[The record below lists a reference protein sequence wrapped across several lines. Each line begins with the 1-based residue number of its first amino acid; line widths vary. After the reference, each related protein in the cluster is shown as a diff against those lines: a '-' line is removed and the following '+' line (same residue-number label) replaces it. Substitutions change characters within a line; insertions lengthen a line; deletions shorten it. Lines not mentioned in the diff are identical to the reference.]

1 MHTSPRMEVPLVAVN
16 DSHHCTALSSH
27 ALEAG
32 NGSTARHRRGARCS
46 GLTRWAIQLSLVSD
60 TFGALAL
67 RVTAKSLTRGVSQS
81 TSNCEGSRRVPS
93 KLKRCSLLQVNLCQK
108 LLFLH
113 QLTHNMETDFSLN
126 YKSIHENSKLKPQYS
141 QQ

>member
-1 MHTSPRMEVPLVAVN
+1 MEVPLVAVN

-93 KLKRCSLLQVNLCQK
+93 KLKRCSLL
-108 LLFLH
+108 LLDTAPRRKNERRPFH
-113 QLTHNMETDFSLN
+113 VTGFFF
-126 YKSIHENSKLKPQYS
+126 
-141 QQ
+141 